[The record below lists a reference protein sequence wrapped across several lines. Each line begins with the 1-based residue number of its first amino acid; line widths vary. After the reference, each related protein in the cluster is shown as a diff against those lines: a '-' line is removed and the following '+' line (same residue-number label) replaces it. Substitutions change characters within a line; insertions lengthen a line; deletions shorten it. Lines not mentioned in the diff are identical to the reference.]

1 MSALTFKVSGD
12 SSGLMRSL
20 DGAKGA
26 LSGLAKVGKGLK
38 IGGALA
44 SAASAVASLGL
55 ASRGLKA
62 AIDMEQLEVAFEVLT
77 GNAKDGRKAIASLM
91 EFSDRTPLAPEEVVA
106 AGRSLI
112 AFGTNANDVVGVLER
127 IGNVASGIGAPLGD
141 IAEIYG
147 KAQVQGRLFGEDMNQ
162 LAGRGIPI
170 FESIADVMGV
180 AKGEVKGLVE
190 EGRVGFPELEKAFA
204 KMSGD
209 GGRFAGMLE
218 KQSNTLG
225 GLLSTLSGKF
235 TGVLRDSAK
244 EFGDTLKP
252 VISGAIS
259 FLDEMKPK
267 VVEFAR
273 TMANGVSMI
282 IEAFK
287 AGKLGAILKESM
299 LIASKALENYLWS
312 AFRGLGAVL
321 AETMKMAGEGL
332 AAGWRVLTEPTFWG
346 SLESSFQGIATLFAR
361 QILDLLPRA
370 MGGNNAEQSE
380 QMKLQSEAEFLS
392 ARVNRDFALNK
403 AGPADFGDVTARMRD
418 AYMEAFISSGNVVS
432 DSANREKLAEI
443 LEGLAKTLIDAKAAR
458 EEESEKKEKPVVP
471 EIEAG
476 GALGRVMAP
485 VISSLGRVGGAGSGS
500 LIPQSLDIKRNEYL
514 RDIARNTGEMRSG
527 SVAVYG

>member
-26 LSGLAKVGKGLK
+26 LSGLAKAGKGLQ

-44 SAASAVASLGL
+44 GAASAVASLGL

-112 AFGTNANDVVGVLER
+112 AFGTNADDVVGVLER

-180 AKGEVKGLVE
+180 AKGEVKGLVA

-225 GLLSTLSGKF
+225 GQLSTLSGKF
-235 TGVLRDSAK
+235 TGVLRVN
-244 EFGDTLKP
+244 L
-252 VISGAIS
+252 
-259 FLDEMKPK
+259 
-267 VVEFAR
+267 
-273 TMANGVSMI
+273 
-282 IEAFK
+282 
-287 AGKLGAILKESM
+287 
-299 LIASKALENYLWS
+299 LWC
-312 AFRGLGAVL
+312 
-321 AETMKMAGEGL
+321 
-332 AAGWRVLTEPTFWG
+332 WLTEF
-346 SLESSFQGIATLFAR
+346 E
-361 QILDLLPRA
+361 
-370 MGGNNAEQSE
+370 
-380 QMKLQSEAEFLS
+380 
-392 ARVNRDFALNK
+392 
-403 AGPADFGDVTARMRD
+403 
-418 AYMEAFISSGNVVS
+418 
-432 DSANREKLAEI
+432 
-443 LEGLAKTLIDAKAAR
+443 
-458 EEESEKKEKPVVP
+458 
-471 EIEAG
+471 
-476 GALGRVMAP
+476 
-485 VISSLGRVGGAGSGS
+485 
-500 LIPQSLDIKRNEYL
+500 
-514 RDIARNTGEMRSG
+514 
-527 SVAVYG
+527 